1 METPLVCWRKG
12 IVLTLLDVVL
22 FPSALSIIVYE
33 LIKRKA
39 CFKSIF
45 GTLFLHL

>member
-12 IVLTLLDVVL
+12 IVLTILDVVL

-33 LIKRKA
+33 LKRKA
-39 CFKSIF
+39 CFKSIV